1 MSHSSS
7 PPIINDL
14 TKPGR
19 PSSTS
24 FPANAPPSS
33 SLPPPLPSRDCGVG
47 AMAGMSKSSS
57 SLVKQPSGGAIQ
69 NPNQLDLYYAHL
81 QKHVRVVKRKNPHF
95 MPIPARGDFQKTSSD
110 GVTSTDWLEYLKAW
124 GHYIIQSAASD
135 RIDDQLEPF
144 SYEIMKSGCDRLY
157 RLGMPLM
164 EPMQNMVQ
172 IYEWQNVPLTG
183 GIFSAYLFLWWMDLL
198 AVSLCIGLALFVTS
212 VRLQSFVVLGMEAMG
227 DDDDDDDDSYED
239 DQPQKDVDTLT
250 GAKDEDNDE
259 NDDDG
264 DDTTKATGKSKKNK
278 NKKNWRKRFG
288 RATSDIFTLSYSGC
302 ESSSGSIP
310 APESKSVKEWRT
322 EITTNYGP
330 TAQLL
335 VLDIVDK
342 LERTKNLVTWKRP
355 AKTRA
360 LLVLLVFGAF
370 GLFYVPYGYITKS
383 LFFWIGMEFFVLQ
396 YLRTT
401 YPRYRRLFNIIDW
414 ILWGVPNDAQY
425 AMEVIRLSRHSNP
438 LEQTDVPAKR
448 QQHQQQQG
456 HVPFSSASS
465 SSSSLPLSTPSSS
478 SAQQQPQQQ
487 ENEVINQQQDR
498 EIKSFPGDRSA
509 SLPELPSAKRNSVNT
524 DNGEE
529 DDKSNDG
536 NDNSVDSSTGERK
549 KYGKAIST
557 TATLATMMASTAVGQ
572 FKQLIDEKLD
582 KDAGDKDDEKKST
595 PATRYKNCPSY
606 GCMYQ
611 GSIPGRL
618 FILEKGFQF
627 RSSRLTGSK
636 IFVDFDW
643 QELVSVRKTKSMDA
657 FIFHTNGLDIHLSDG
672 QVSNFIYTIGRKGR
686 GVGKR

>member
-7 PPIINDL
+7 PPIINDF

-19 PSSTS
+19 SSSTS
-24 FPANAPPSS
+24 LPANGPPSSSSS
-33 SLPPPLPSRDCGVG
+33 SLPPPLPSRDRGVG

-57 SLVKQPSGGAIQ
+57 SLLKQPSGVVQ
-69 NPNQLDLYYAHL
+69 SPDQLDVYYAHL
-81 QKHVRVVKRKNPHF
+81 QKHVRVVKRKNPYF
-95 MPIPARGDFQKTSSD
+95 MPIPARGNFQKISSD
-110 GVTSTDWLEYLKAW
+110 GTASTDWLEYLKAW
-124 GHYIIQSAASD
+124 VHYIIQSAASD

-164 EPMQNMVQ
+164 EPMQNMVR

-227 DDDDDDDDSYED
+227 DDMDDDDSYD
-239 DQPQKDVDTLT
+239 DNQSQKDSDTLT
-250 GAKDEDNDE
+250 GTKDEDS
-259 NDDDG
+259 DDNDG
-264 DDTTKATGKSKKNK
+264 DGTLNATGKAKKNK

-302 ESSSGSIP
+302 EASSGTTP

-342 LERTKNLVTWKRP
+342 LERMKNLVTWKRP

-360 LLVLLVFGAF
+360 LLILLVFGAF

-438 LEQTDVPAKR
+438 FEQNDVPAKR
-448 QQHQQQQG
+448 QQQQQG
-456 HVPFSSASS
+456 HVPSSSPSS

-478 SAQQQPQQQ
+478 STQQQHQQQ
-487 ENEVINQQQDR
+487 STVANQQQDR
-498 EIKSFPGDRSA
+498 EIKPFPGDRSA
-509 SLPELPSAKRNSVNT
+509 SLPELPSVKRNSVNT
-524 DNGEE
+524 DNEE
-529 DDKSNDG
+529 EKSNDG
-536 NDNSVDSSTGERK
+536 NDNSIDSSTGERK

-572 FKQLIDEKLD
+572 FKQLIDDKLEKD
-582 KDAGDKDDEKKST
+582 VGDKDDEKKPA
-595 PATRYKNCPSY
+595 PATKYKNCLSY

-643 QELVSVRKTKSMDA
+643 QDLVSVRKTKSMDA
-657 FIFHTNGLDIHLSDG
+657 FVFHTNGLDIHLSDG
-672 QVSNFIYTIGRKGR
+672 QVLSFDNVI
-686 GVGKR
+686 KRDECFTNLVSSGEHW